1 MKSAKFTLLAVLFF
15 GGPGLRADQIEMQNG
30 DHYSGKV
37 ISMTAD
43 TVVLESDVL
52 GKISVPR
59 AKVGTLHLGPV
70 APVIAPKANASA
82 AASPDIAAALR
93 QLGANTNFI
102 EQIRR
107 QFLQGAGPEANAKY
121 DELIGGLM
129 SGKLD
134 MNTLRKEAKSAADQL
149 RSLKSQGDDMGGLLD
164 TYLSILD
171 SFLKESSVS
180 TSVPVTHTNYGV
192 GIVR

>member
-1 MKSAKFTLLAVLFF
+1 MKSAKFILLAVLFF
-15 GGPGLRADQIEMQNG
+15 CGPGLRADQIEMQNG

-52 GKISVPR
+52 GKINVPR
-59 AKVGTLHLGPV
+59 AKVGTLHLSPS
-70 APVIAPKANASA
+70 APVIAPKTPATAT
-82 AASPDIAAALR
+82 PDIAAALR

-121 DELIGGLM
+121 DEMIGGLM

-149 RSLKSQGDDMGGLLD
+149 RSLKSQGDNMGGLLD